1 MTFLLS
7 FKAGSQEP
15 GRLLT
20 RGRSLVPWHLE
31 IVRKADIIIEVSE
44 AAAACAEIGACT
56 VG

>member
-44 AAAACAEIGACT
+44 AAAACAKIGACT